1 MKLGLFTADQV
12 CTLCGVSARQLGY
25 WDDTEFFK
33 PKYADD
39 YRHAFNRVYSFRDV
53 VGLRTIALLR
63 NKYKVPLTP
72 DLRDISAELKK
83 KPDADW
89 STLIFFRDPMG
100 RVYFQHPQ
108 TGEVVGTRP
117 HGQRPLFKM
126 SEIIRKVKQNLVR
139 MNRRKPKQ
147 LGKIER
153 NRFIAQNAEVIAGTR
168 IPTAAIYR
176 LYKAGFDTHAII
188 KEYPRLTPTDVK
200 AAIQNEQLKAAS

>member
-1 MKLGLFTADQV
+1 
-12 CTLCGVSARQLGY
+12 
-25 WDDTEFFK
+25 
-33 PKYADD
+33 
-39 YRHAFNRVYSFRDV
+39 
-53 VGLRTIALLR
+53 
-63 NKYKVPLTP
+63 
-72 DLRDISAELKK
+72 
-83 KPDADW
+83 
-89 STLIFFRDPMG
+89 
-100 RVYFQHPQ
+100 
-108 TGEVVGTRP
+108 
-117 HGQRPLFKM
+117 M
-126 SEIIRKVKQNLVR
+126 SEIIRKVEQNLVR